1 MRATALL
8 SPLTEDGVG
17 VLVVA
22 AGALLEALS

>member
-8 SPLTEDGVG
+8 SPLAGDGEG